1 MAGAIAEPLRGVFLV
16 PGVSKNKRLYTKE
29 MIAKAVARMQARI
42 ADPDG
47 LPISMRTSHGAGDRS
62 ELIVARVVGVKQL
75 ADGRATYEARWY
87 DTRPARDIAELVRPK
102 DGGAPGLRSVSIHG
116 WFIDPKRVE
125 YQGESL
131 ATSSDLEID
140 NIDFTGNPGVV
151 KALIDPPDEPTESAP
166 TRPGYVAIY
175 ETWENPMPETD
186 AGAALPV
193 VDEAYTAA
201 QKRDALKAGQA
212 MRNADGK
219 PSYTIKNKSDLRR
232 AIRAVGRG
240 GADHND
246 IRKHVMDR
254 AAALGLSAMIPDA
267 WNKDGSLKESAGI
280 RFGEIRE
287 CYGDGPSGAGFA
299 IDAYNG
305 PISLTL
311 RAPNLDP
318 GSLRAVAAAAVGAAM
333 DALGALDPDFD
344 ADIDI
349 PGAPAED
356 ADDDM
361 VEDLRDADTE
371 TPDGDEAPEPGSGCP
386 CGCGC
391 AVPDEMAGGP
401 GCPCACGCEICHA
414 AVPESVQPATGGPA
428 RADEAVLVSDDGP
441 ELFIPAES
449 GDYTTLQTP
458 GAAEPTP
465 APEPAPETSTPKESA
480 VSETTPAAEAATPT
494 PAAPVNIVMS
504 PEQFTQLLAAVRPPV
519 AETAPAQAP
528 VAAAA
533 PVEQPATP
541 APAPALVS
549 QPAAEQAPATAEVA
563 QIDIG
568 ETVKAA
574 VDGALARA
582 IPALRDAMVSQY
594 GLPPRIGIRTSETD
608 TNASE
613 MSPDQLWTGRA
624 DLLLGNVGKAAA

>member
-1 MAGAIAEPLRGVFLV
+1 MATDTLLEPMGGVFLA
-16 PGVSKNKRLYTKE
+16 PGVSKNQRLYTKE

-47 LPISMRTSHGAGDRS
+47 LPIVMRTHHDAKDNSR
-62 ELIVARVVGVKQL
+62 LIVGRVTEVEQ
-75 ADGRATYEARWY
+75 DDEGRGRFKFRWY
-87 DTRPARDIAELVRPK
+87 DTAPARDIAALVRPA
-102 DGGAPGLRSVSIHG
+102 DGSAPGLRSVSIHG
-116 WFIDPKRVE
+116 WFIDPRPAKV
-125 YQGESL
+125 GSESVTT
-131 ATSSDLEID
+131 ASDLEVD
-140 NIDFTGNPGVV
+140 AVDFTATPGVTG
-151 KALIDPPDEPTESAP
+151 ALIDPPDQPSESAP
-166 TRPGYVAIY
+166 ARPGCVAIY
-175 ETWENPMPETD
+175 ETWEDPMPETEAGEVQPVTED
-186 AGAALPV
+186 AT
-193 VDEAYTAA
+193 EAYTAA

-219 PSYTIKNKSDLRR
+219 PSYTIKNKSDLRK

-240 GADHND
+240 GADHDD

-254 AAALGLSAMIPDA
+254 ASALGLSAMIPDN
-267 WNKDGSLKESAGI
+267 WNKDGSLKESAAT

-287 CYGDGPSGAGFA
+287 CYGDYGPSGAGFA

-318 GSLRAVAAAAVGAAM
+318 SSLRAVAAAAMTAAM

-344 ADIDI
+344 ADIDV

-356 ADDDM
+356 G
-361 VEDLRDADTE
+361 
-371 TPDGDEAPEPGSGCP
+371 DGDMGQGDETASAEAQRPAEDESV
-386 CGCGC
+386 
-391 AVPDEMAGGP
+391 AAPDP
-401 GCPCACGCEICHA
+401 A
-414 AVPESVQPATGGPA
+414 AVA
-428 RADEAVLVSDDGP
+428 LVSADGP

-449 GDYTTLQTP
+449 GAYITPQTP

-504 PEQFTQLLAAVRPPV
+504 PEQFTQLLAAVRPQV
-519 AETAPAQAP
+519 AETAPAQAPVAP

-533 PVEQPATP
+533 PVEQPASP
-541 APAPALVS
+541 APAPAPAP
-549 QPAAEQAPATAEVA
+549 QPAAEQAPVATEVA

-594 GLPPRIGIRTSETD
+594 GLPPRNGIRTSETD

-624 DLLLGNVGKAAA
+624 DLLLGNVGKVTA